1 MALLHRDATGK
12 SVKTHPVRRG
22 GFFSLDRDH
31 FAQNAAIRKKDES
44 LFLSLSG
51 FPADDL
57 RESNVRRQVDLVTS
71 LSLIAILCPIQS
83 QAPGNALVNRL
94 PAQTASRCSKIQ
106 GCLPDL
112 SLVKPAIYRR
122 QHNQA
127 SDSEKKQDQN
137 QLHQ

>member
-12 SVKTHPVRRG
+12 GVKTHPVRRG
-22 GFFSLDRDH
+22 GLFSLDRDH
-31 FAQNAAIRKKDES
+31 FAQNAAIGKKNKS
-44 LFLSLSG
+44 LFLSLPR

-71 LSLIAILCPIQS
+71 LSLIAILCPIQDK
-83 QAPGNALVNRL
+83 APGSALVNRL
-94 PAQTASRCSKIQ
+94 PAQTASRCGKIQ

-112 SLVKPAIYRR
+112 SLAKPALDRR

-127 SDSEKKQDQN
+127 SDSEKKQDQDHF
-137 QLHQ
+137 HQ